1 MKMINKKIIYAVV
14 FLVMWSFFAS
24 FAEEPM
30 KPISENK
37 LEEIEVKI
45 IVGKELIYE
54 FDKAPSQVFGLE
66 NKKCEFLEKQIRCEL
81 NWIKRTWYDEAEIH
95 QFWLANNSI
104 KKICFETNY
113 KIKKSIYYTKYN
125 LEENC
130 FYNVYDAKIVKEKFP
145 LLQLIIYL
153 IFLISTFGFIIL
165 ISKDEKGK
173 N

>member
-1 MKMINKKIIYAVV
+1 MVKKKIIYAVML
-14 FLVMWSFFAS
+14 LVILSFFAN

-30 KPISENK
+30 KPILESK

-45 IVGKELIYE
+45 IVDKELIYE
-54 FDKAPSQVFGLE
+54 FDKVPSQVFGLE
-66 NKKCEFLEKQIRCEL
+66 NKKCEFFEKQIKCEL

-104 KKICFETNY
+104 KKICFESNY
-113 KIKKSIYYTKYN
+113 KIKKNIYYTKENN

-145 LLQLIIYL
+145 LIQLIVYL
-153 IFLISTFGFIIL
+153 IFLISTFSFIIL
-165 ISKDEKGK
+165 ISKDEKSK